1 LAHTILAHTALEHT
15 ALEHTALEHTATPN
29 NLTLYR
35 LQGFVGARS
44 HLLTLHDWLTGGDD
58 LPAIAISGEQGAG
71 KSTLAVA
78 AAWNHYYDFADGII
92 QVSPAGSSPFRLYD
106 VVRTMDTVLN
116 TALTRASDDRWGISI
131 LEQLYKRRRLLIL
144 DKLAGATPREIAT
157 LVEIIGHLHE
167 NEGQSRIILIDRK
180 FNANIANLVQ
190 QQYIQ
195 LDGIAR
201 GDLDAFVTARAPQ
214 RVQKAARQHAAA
226 IHALVRGSPMC
237 MRLIFG
243 LLEEFAFSEMEAVF
257 DGARGRDG
265 SVPANS
271 ICAFALETY
280 ALQNPAAGVFLS
292 RLVRAVGG
300 VYEHALRQLF
310 WADLGT
316 TTEYE
321 ETVAALADRALI
333 ERDRYRGRVVIHPIV
348 RRYLEENA
356 AMLGEEWDR
365 RHAAFYVTQAAQYQ
379 NLPLQ
384 RWREVDMDWGNI
396 FAGADWC
403 SKRITRI
410 FQNDPD
416 ALLSEDEDAI
426 ADALAPDERVAVYAD
441 LRLATDYALALAH
454 YAFWRHPPGILR
466 WLTVGAVAALAT
478 QNMRDYA
485 WFLTSI
491 GQQYF
496 FLGRVEEG
504 AAWLKRA
511 APIFD
516 ERDLL
521 DDLAYVYTDLGT
533 SHRILDK
540 PRQALEYFTAA
551 FTCVAQLGDQHGLA
565 TAYMNLGSAYFSLNQ
580 PDRALAEHRAALRIA
595 LRGDDKHLLAS
606 IYNNVGLAL
615 ETLERYDEAIEVYE
629 YALTTFSKD
638 DDQTGVSACYNNLG
652 SVCFARG
659 DFAQARTWYTLDMAL
674 LRKRGAWTDLAAT
687 LHNLGHVALEQG
699 AIEQAAAYFTESR
712 DLYAAF
718 DLSDYVREEEDML
731 RYTQT
736 LRANKTQTKR

>member
-521 DDLAYVYTDLGT
+521 GDLAYVFTDLGT
-533 SHRILDK
+533 TYRVMDE
-540 PRQALEYFTAA
+540 PRRALEHFSSA
-551 FTCVAQLGDQHGLA
+551 FDCVAQIGEPHGLA
-565 TAYMNLGSAYFSLNQ
+565 TAYMNLGSAYFSMDQ
-580 PDRALAEHRAALRIA
+580 HQRALNEHRRALRIA
-595 LRGDDKHLLAS
+595 LRLQDTHLIAS
-606 IYNNVGLAL
+606 VYNNLGLSL
-615 ETLERYDEAIEVYE
+615 EAMERYPDAMVAYQ
-629 YALTTFSKD
+629 YALRMFTQSN
-638 DDQTGVSACYNNLG
+638 DQTGVSACYNNLG
-652 SVCFARG
+652 SVCYASGNLSR
-659 DFAQARTWYTLDMAL
+659 AIEWYDLDRKL
-674 LRKRGAWTDLAAT
+674 LENAGAWTDLAAT

-699 AIEQAAAYFTESR
+699 AQERALAYFAQSR

-718 DLSDYVREEEDML
+718 DLEEYVEEEDEMIRFIEEQQRL
-731 RYTQT
+731 AGTMR
-736 LRANKTQTKR
+736 

>member
-1 LAHTILAHTALEHT
+1 VGHS
-15 ALEHTALEHTATPN
+15 ATPN

-35 LQGFVGARS
+35 LHGFVGSRAR
-44 HLLTLHDWLTGGDD
+44 LLALHNWLTGGDD

-78 AAWNHYYDFADGII
+78 TAWNHYYDFADGII
-92 QVSPAGSSPFRLYD
+92 QVSPAGTSPFRLYD
-106 VVRTMDTVLN
+106 VVRTMDTVLG

-144 DKLAGATPREIAT
+144 DKLAGATAREIAT

-180 FNANIANLVQ
+180 FNPNIAALVRRQ
-190 QQYIQ
+190 HIH
-195 LDGIAR
+195 LDGILR
-201 GDLDAFVTARAPQ
+201 EDLPAFIATRTPP
-214 RVQKAARQHAAA
+214 RVQHAAQQHAAA
-226 IHALVRGSPMC
+226 IFDLAQGSPMY
-237 MRLIFG
+237 MRLLFG
-243 LLEEFAFSEMEAVF
+243 LLEEFAFSELEEILAGV
-257 DGARGRDG
+257 RGEDG
-265 SVPANS
+265 SVPAS
-271 ICAFALETY
+271 SVCALALETY

-300 VYEHALRQLF
+300 VYEHALRELF
-310 WADLGT
+310 WDDLGSSA
-316 TTEYE
+316 EYNA
-321 ETVAALADRALI
+321 TVAALADRALI
-333 ERDRYRGRVVIHPIV
+333 ERDRFRGRVVIHPTV

-365 RHAAFYVTQAAQYQ
+365 RHAAFYVKQAAQYQ

-384 RWREVDMDWGNI
+384 RWREVDVDWGNI

-403 SKRITRI
+403 TKRITRI
-410 FQNDPD
+410 FQRNPEELVNAEEPVVT
-416 ALLSEDEDAI
+416 ALLQQVD
-426 ADALAPDERVAVYAD
+426 LPAVYAD

-485 WFLTSI
+485 WFLTNI

-504 AAWLKRA
+504 VTWLKRA

-521 DDLAYVYTDLGT
+521 ADLAYVYTDLGT
-533 SHRILDK
+533 SYRILDEL
-540 PRQALEYFTAA
+540 RQALEFFTAA

-580 PDRALAEHRAALRIA
+580 PDRALAEHRSALRIA

-615 ETLERYDEAIEVYE
+615 ETLERYDEAIEAYE
-629 YALTTFSKD
+629 YALTMFNKND
-638 DDQTGVSACYNNLG
+638 DLTGVSACYNNLG

-687 LHNLGHVALEQG
+687 LHNLGHVAIEQD
-699 AIEQAAAYFTESR
+699 ALDQAAAYFAESR

-718 DLSDYVREEEDML
+718 DLSDYVREEEEML

-736 LRANKTQTKR
+736 LRANKTQTRR

>member
-1 LAHTILAHTALEHT
+1 MHHHLNQPGDHAGRV
-15 ALEHTALEHTATPN
+15 PN

-35 LQGFVGARS
+35 LHGFVGARP
-44 HLLTLHDWLTGGDD
+44 HLLALHDWLTGGDD

-92 QVSPAGSSPFRLYD
+92 QVSPAGASPFRLYD
-106 VVRTMDTVLN
+106 VVRTMDTVLG

-144 DKLAGATPREIAT
+144 DKLAGATEREIAT

-180 FNANIANLVQ
+180 FSANIANLVQ
-190 QQYIQ
+190 HQHLH
-195 LDGIAR
+195 LDGVLR
-201 GDLDAFVTARAPQ
+201 EDLDRFVTVRAPEHIQ
-214 RVQKAARQHAAA
+214 RAARQHAVG
-226 IHALVRGSPMC
+226 IHALAQGSPMC
-237 MRLIFG
+237 MRFLFG
-243 LLEEFAFSEMEAVF
+243 LLEEFTFSELEAVLLGLSGREG
-257 DGARGRDG
+257 GAPAS
-265 SVPANS
+265 SV
-271 ICAFALETY
+271 CAFALETY

-300 VYEHALRQLF
+300 VYEHALRELF

-316 TTEYE
+316 NAAYE

-333 ERDRYRGRVVIHPIV
+333 ERDRFRNRVIIHPIV

-365 RHAAFYVTQAAQYQ
+365 RHAAFYVKQAEQYQ
-379 NLPLQ
+379 MLPLQ
-384 RWREVDMDWGNI
+384 RWREVDPDWGNI

-403 SKRITRI
+403 SKRIARI
-410 FQNDPD
+410 FQRDPD
-416 ALLSEDEDAI
+416 ELLASDESAVTALLQQVD
-426 ADALAPDERVAVYAD
+426 LPAVYAD
-441 LRLATDYALALAH
+441 LRLATAYALALAH

-485 WFLTSI
+485 WFLTNI

-496 FLGRVEEG
+496 FLGRIEEG
-504 AAWLKRA
+504 VAWLQRA
-511 APIFD
+511 VPIFD

-521 DDLAYVYTDLGT
+521 SDLAYVYTDLGT
-533 SHRILDK
+533 SYRILDEM
-540 PRQALEYFTAA
+540 RQALEYFTAA

-580 PDRALAEHRAALRIA
+580 PDHALSEHRSALRIA

-615 ETLERYDEAIEVYE
+615 ETLERYDEAIEAYE
-629 YALTTFSKD
+629 YALTMFNKN

-659 DFAQARTWYTLDMAL
+659 DFAHAHTWYTLDMAL

-687 LHNLGHVALEQG
+687 LHNLGHVA
-699 AIEQAAAYFTESR
+699 IEQETLDQAVAYFAESR

-718 DLSDYVREEEDML
+718 DLREYVREEEEMIS
-731 RYTQT
+731 YTQS
-736 LRANKTQTKR
+736 LRANKTLTKR

>member
-1 LAHTILAHTALEHT
+1 MNEDQDHISRV
-15 ALEHTALEHTATPN
+15 PN

-44 HLLTLHDWLTGGDD
+44 HLLKLHDWLTGGDD

-92 QVSPAGSSPFRLYD
+92 QVSPAGASPFRLYD
-106 VVRTMDTVLN
+106 VVRTLDTVLG
-116 TALTRASDDRWGISI
+116 TALTRTSDDRWGISI

-190 QQYIQ
+190 QQHIH
-195 LDGIAR
+195 LDGISL
-201 GDLDAFVTARAPQ
+201 GDLDAFIAARAPQ
-214 RVQKAARQHAAA
+214 RVLTAASAHAAA
-226 IHALVRGSPMC
+226 IHALVQGSPMC

-243 LLEEFAFSEMEAVF
+243 LLEEFTFPELVAVF
-257 DGARGRDG
+257 EGARREDG
-265 SVPANS
+265 SVPASS

-280 ALQNPAAGVFLS
+280 ALQNPAAGVFLN

-310 WADLGT
+310 WDDLGT
-316 TTEYE
+316 TAEYE
-321 ETVAALADRALI
+321 ATVDALAERALI
-333 ERDRYRGRVVIHPIV
+333 ERDPYRRRVVIHPIV

-365 RHAAFYVTQAAQYQ
+365 RHAAFYVKQAAQYQ

-384 RWREVDMDWGNI
+384 RWREVDIDWGNI

-403 SKRITRI
+403 NRRLTRI
-410 FQNDPD
+410 FPRDPE
-416 ALLSEDEDAI
+416 ALLNEGEEAITTALSADE
-426 ADALAPDERVAVYAD
+426 LATVYAD

-466 WLTVGAVAALAT
+466 WLSVGAVAALAT

-485 WFLTSI
+485 WFLTNI

-504 AAWLKRA
+504 VTWLKRA

-521 DDLAYVYTDLGT
+521 ADLAYVYTDLGT
-533 SHRILDK
+533 SHRILDE
-540 PRQALEYFTAA
+540 PRQALEYFMAA
-551 FTCVAQLGDQHGLA
+551 FTCVAQIGDQHGLA

-580 PDRALAEHRAALRIA
+580 PERALAEHRAALRIA

-615 ETLERYDEAIEVYE
+615 ESLERYDEAIEAYE
-629 YALTTFSKD
+629 YALTMFSKND
-638 DDQTGVSACYNNLG
+638 DLTGVSACYNNLG

-687 LHNLGHVALEQG
+687 LHNLGHVALEQD
-699 AIEQAAAYFTESR
+699 ALDQAVAYFTESR

-718 DLSDYVREEEDML
+718 DLSDYVQEEEEML

-736 LRANKTQTKR
+736 VRANKTQTKR

>member
-1 LAHTILAHTALEHT
+1 MNEDRDSMSHV
-15 ALEHTALEHTATPN
+15 PN

-35 LQGFVGARS
+35 LQGFVGARA

-92 QVSPAGSSPFRLYD
+92 QVSPAGASPFRLYD
-106 VVRTMDTVLN
+106 VVRTMDTVLG
-116 TALTRASDDRWGISI
+116 TALTRTSDDRWGISI

-167 NEGQSRIILIDRK
+167 NEGQSRIILIDRR
-180 FNANIANLVQ
+180 FSANIAALVQ
-190 QQYIQ
+190 QQHIH
-195 LDGIAR
+195 LDGIVR
-201 GDLDAFVTARAPQ
+201 GDLDAFVAVRAPQ
-214 RVQKAARQHAAA
+214 RVQAAARQHAAA
-226 IHALVRGSPMC
+226 IHALVQGSPMC
-237 MRLIFG
+237 MRLLFG
-243 LLEEFAFSEMEAVF
+243 LLEEFTFPELEAVF
-257 DGARGRDG
+257 ASTRGQDGT
-265 SVPANS
+265 VPSSS

-300 VYEHALRQLF
+300 VYEHALHQLF
-310 WADLGT
+310 WDDLGT
-316 TTEYE
+316 TAEFE

-333 ERDRYRGRVVIHPIV
+333 ERDRYRRRVVIHPIV

-384 RWREVDMDWGNI
+384 RWREVDVDWGNI

-410 FQNDPD
+410 FQRDPD
-416 ALLSEDEDAI
+416 AMLGEGEEAI
-426 ADALAPDERVAVYAD
+426 AGALSPDALAAVYDD
-441 LRLATDYALALAH
+441 LRLMTDYALALAH

-466 WLTVGAVAALAT
+466 WLTVGAVAAMAT

-485 WFLTSI
+485 WFITNI

-496 FLGRVEEG
+496 FLGRVEDG
-504 AAWLKRA
+504 VAWLQRA

-521 DDLAYVYTDLGT
+521 ADLAYVYTDLGT
-533 SHRILDK
+533 SHRILDE

-580 PDRALAEHRAALRIA
+580 PERALGEHRAALRIA

-615 ETLERYDEAIEVYE
+615 ETLERYDEAIEAYE
-629 YALTTFSKD
+629 YALTMFSKN

-687 LHNLGHVALEQG
+687 LHNLGHVALEQDVL
-699 AIEQAAAYFTESR
+699 AQATTYFAESR

>member
-1 LAHTILAHTALEHT
+1 MHHYLNQLGDHAGRI
-15 ALEHTALEHTATPN
+15 PN

-35 LQGFVGARS
+35 LHGFVGAKP
-44 HLLTLHDWLTGGDD
+44 HLLALHEWLTGGDD

-78 AAWNHYYDFADGII
+78 AAWNHFYDFADGII
-92 QVSPAGSSPFRLYD
+92 QVSPAGASPFRLYD
-106 VVRTMDTVLN
+106 VVRTMDTVLG

-144 DKLAGATPREIAT
+144 DKLAGATEREVAT

-180 FNANIANLVQ
+180 FSANIANLVQ
-190 QQYIQ
+190 HQH
-195 LDGIAR
+195 LHLG
-201 GDLDAFVTARAPQ
+201 GVLHEDLDRFVAARAPEHLL
-214 RVQKAARQHAAA
+214 RAARQHAAG
-226 IHALVRGSPMC
+226 IHALAQGSPMC
-237 MRLIFG
+237 MRFLFG
-243 LLEEFAFSEMEAVF
+243 LLEEFTFSELEAALL
-257 DGARGRDG
+257 GLGGREEG
-265 SVPANS
+265 VPASS

-300 VYEHALRQLF
+300 VSEHALRELF

-316 TTEYE
+316 NAAYA

-333 ERDRYRGRVVIHPIV
+333 ERDRFRSRVIIHPIV

-365 RHAAFYVTQAAQYQ
+365 RHAAFYVKQAEQYQ
-379 NLPLQ
+379 MLPLQ
-384 RWREVDMDWGNI
+384 RWREVDPDWGNI

-403 SKRITRI
+403 SKRIARI
-410 FQNDPD
+410 FQRDPD
-416 ALLSEDEDAI
+416 ELLASDESAVTALLQQVD
-426 ADALAPDERVAVYAD
+426 LPAVYAD
-441 LRLATDYALALAH
+441 LRLATAYALALAH

-485 WFLTSI
+485 WFLTNI

-496 FLGRVEEG
+496 FLGRIEDGV
-504 AAWLKRA
+504 AWLKRA

-521 DDLAYVYTDLGT
+521 SDLAYVYTDLGT
-533 SHRILDK
+533 SYRILDEL
-540 PRQALEYFTAA
+540 RQALEYFTAA

-580 PDRALAEHRAALRIA
+580 PEHALSEHRSALRIA

-615 ETLERYDEAIEVYE
+615 ETLERYDEAIEAYE
-629 YALTTFSKD
+629 YALTMFNKN

-659 DFAQARTWYTLDMAL
+659 DFDQARTWYTLDMAL

-687 LHNLGHVALEQG
+687 LHNLGHVALEQD
-699 AIEQAAAYFTESR
+699 AIEQATAYFAESR

-718 DLSDYVREEEDML
+718 DLSDYVREEEEML

>member
-1 LAHTILAHTALEHT
+1 
-15 ALEHTALEHTATPN
+15 
-29 NLTLYR
+29 
-35 LQGFVGARS
+35 
-44 HLLTLHDWLTGGDD
+44 
-58 LPAIAISGEQGAG
+58 
-71 KSTLAVA
+71 
-78 AAWNHYYDFADGII
+78 
-92 QVSPAGSSPFRLYD
+92 
-106 VVRTMDTVLN
+106 
-116 TALTRASDDRWGISI
+116 
-131 LEQLYKRRRLLIL
+131 
-144 DKLAGATPREIAT
+144 
-157 LVEIIGHLHE
+157 
-167 NEGQSRIILIDRK
+167 
-180 FNANIANLVQ
+180 
-190 QQYIQ
+190 
-195 LDGIAR
+195 
-201 GDLDAFVTARAPQ
+201 
-214 RVQKAARQHAAA
+214 
-226 IHALVRGSPMC
+226 
-237 MRLIFG
+237 
-243 LLEEFAFSEMEAVF
+243 
-257 DGARGRDG
+257 
-265 SVPANS
+265 
-271 ICAFALETY
+271 
-280 ALQNPAAGVFLS
+280 
-292 RLVRAVGG
+292 VRAVGG
-300 VYEHALRQLF
+300 VYEHALRELF

-316 TTEYE
+316 NAAYE

-416 ALLSEDEDAI
+416 ALLSEDEDAF